1 MDSSKNFQAIKNDP
15 FVSIALDYERTKTSP
30 KKLTGNIVLTIKN
43 LNNNNSYT
51 IDLTD
56 KSYKKDD
63 RKSTISINEPV
74 AAIVWDNSDSFNW
87 YDVSIKVQGY
97 NNFEKRYAGRVETG
111 QKGKTDPLMAGMM

>member
-30 KKLTGNIVLTIKN
+30 KKLTGNIVFTIKN

-51 IDLTD
+51 IDLPD

-63 RKSTISINEPV
+63 RKSTISINE
-74 AAIVWDNSDSFNW
+74 ACCS
-87 YDVSIKVQGY
+87 YCMG
-97 NNFEKRYAGRVETG
+97 
-111 QKGKTDPLMAGMM
+111 

>member
-15 FVSIALDYERTKTSP
+15 FVSITLDYERTKTSP

-111 QKGKTDPLMAGMM
+111 QKGKLIH

>member
-30 KKLTGNIVLTIKN
+30 KKLTGNIVFTIKN